1 MLVRPQIEFKL
12 SKKEHWVAAATILA
26 MFTLVENKEKI
37 TSKITCDAQT
47 TLRDAVFDAIGH

>member
-1 MLVRPQIEFKL
+1 MLVRPQIEFRL
-12 SKKEHWVAAATILA
+12 SKNEDWVAGAAILA

-37 TSKITCDAQT
+37 TSKIACDVQT